1 MINSNNGYNKLKKI
15 VVGRELAF
23 TNKRVADFSFRV
35 FYQENL
41 NECVYDKLINNGNEY
56 SIKYELLEKR
66 NEQLDGLAKLF
77 EHYGVEVLRPEKLTK
92 VKSFQTPDFK
102 SELSSASNV
111 RDLSIVIGDSIIETP
126 TYIQNRYFENTL
138 LWDAFNKSFNNGVGG
153 RWISPPKTKLTE
165 DTMDFDDWM
174 VDRDFTKDLSSYTM
188 AIDGAQFLR
197 LDDDIICNVSTYN
210 HYLGFKWVESM
221 FPEKT
226 FHHIKITDNHIDGT
240 LITLCEGK
248 FLINTSMDT
257 HFTKQQIIDRM
268 PAKFKDWEYLEPEF
282 KDRRNQNGKT
292 DIDIQLASSR
302 GMDINVVNIDENTI
316 VAHDDAYDVLEL
328 LDKHGFNV
336 IPHKLE
342 NCEIFAGGI
351 HCSTLDI
358 ERE

>member
-226 FHHIKITDNHIDGT
+226 FHHIKITDNHIDGN
-240 LITLCEGK
+240 LMAIREGT
-248 FLINTSMDT
+248 FLVNTNNYTNFSLEEVRN
-257 HFTKQQIIDRM
+257 KM
-268 PAKFKDWEYLEPEF
+268 PKKYRDWEYLEPKF
-282 KDRRNQNGKT
+282 NSKRDQWGKT
-292 DIDIQLASSR
+292 NIDLQLASSR
-302 GMDINVVNIDENTI
+302 GMDINVLSLDDKNIF
-316 VAHDDAYDVLEL
+316 VLDDAYDVIEL
-328 LDKHGFNV
+328 LDKNGFNP
-336 IPHKLE
+336 IPIKLD
-342 NCEIFAGGI
+342 NCEIFGGGL

-358 ERE
+358 LRK